1 MSLRTVVCVLSHPGV
16 ATNGEFVVGVCVA
29 NEEGVVVPK
38 ANPNDGVA
46 ANFIRV
52 AALLAADSVDNNNCG
67 CGGFVYDVGG
77 VNNFGILAVVVD
89 DEGVDVDVDTVKDGR
104 ILFLFL

>member
-29 NEEGVVVPK
+29 NEEGVVPK

-77 VNNFGILAVVVD
+77 VNNFGIPAVVVD
-89 DEGVDVDVDTVKDGR
+89 DEGVDVDVDKYGR
-104 ILFLFL
+104 VLFLFL